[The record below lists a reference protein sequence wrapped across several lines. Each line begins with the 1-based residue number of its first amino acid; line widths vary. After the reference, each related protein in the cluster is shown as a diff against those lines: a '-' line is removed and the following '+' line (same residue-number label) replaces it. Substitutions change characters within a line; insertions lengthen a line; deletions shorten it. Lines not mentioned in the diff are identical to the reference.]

1 MKKYLKLK
9 SRISFLNKKNGA
21 GFTLVEVLVSIAIF
35 LIFSMAIYGG
45 VTSVFKIVYSS
56 RMQILETALIS
67 EQLEIVRNISY
78 DNIGIVAGVPEGVI
92 PHSQTITRNNVDF
105 SIITTVRNID
115 DPFDG
120 TVGGIPDD
128 TSPADYKLVEISAT
142 CIGCPQKVP
151 VVLSTVVAPKGLEGA
166 SDNGHIFINAF
177 DADGLPVSQANV
189 HVVNSATDPDT
200 VIDDVTG
207 SDGWLKIIDTPTGTL
222 SYHITVSK
230 DGYSSD
236 YTIEPS
242 VDNTNPSKL
251 PSNVVTQTVTEIYFS
266 IDELADLDINTINE
280 SCSGIP
286 NVTFN
291 MTGEKILGTEPI
303 IYKLDEDKTTNGLGV
318 YEYADLEWDNYY
330 FSATSSG
337 YMLAGSIPQLS
348 AVVEPGQTQ
357 AVYLILKS
365 IVDNS
370 LLVNV
375 RDSGTGLPLSD
386 VEVSL
391 YKVGYNETKTTDL
404 GYVRQ
409 TDWSGG
415 LGQSDF
421 MNVDEY
427 YTDNG
432 SVDIDSPVGDIK
444 LKKVG
449 SSYLSS
455 ATLESSTFDLG
466 SGVDFKNVIWE
477 PLSQDVDVGEDSIL
491 FQIASTNSS
500 TLVNWDFYGPDGA
513 VDTYYT
519 PATTLIW
526 SGHDDD
532 RYFRYKLFLH
542 TDDTKKTPQLSEVA
556 FTYTNDC
563 TPPGQVFFS
572 GFSAGTYT
580 LDVSKAG
587 YILNTGELELAD
599 NLDTIVNLSVDE

>member
-1 MKKYLKLK
+1 MKK
-9 SRISFLNKKNGA
+9 INKK

-45 VTSVFKIVYSS
+45 VTFVFKIVYSS

-67 EQLEIVRNISY
+67 EQLEIIRNIPF
-78 DNIGIVAGVPEGVI
+78 DDVGIVEGVPEGVI
-92 PHSQTITRNNVDF
+92 PHSQVITRNNVDF
-105 SIITTVRNID
+105 TIITTVRNID

-120 TVGGIPDD
+120 TVGGIPND
-128 TSPADYKLVEISAT
+128 TSPADYKLVEVSAI
-142 CIGCPQKVP
+142 CINCVQRIP
-151 VVLSTVVAPKGLEGA
+151 VILNTIIAPKGLEGA
-166 SDNGHIFINAF
+166 SDNGHIFINVFNAQ
-177 DADGLPVSQANV
+177 GLPVSQANV

-207 SDGWLKIIDTPTGTL
+207 NDGWLKIIDTSTGTL

-230 DGYSSD
+230 NGYSSD

-242 VDNTNPSKL
+242 AENTNPTKL
-251 PSNVVTQTVTEIYFS
+251 PSNVVTQMVTEIYFS
-266 IDELADLDINTINE
+266 IDELAHLNINTINE
-280 SCSGIP
+280 SCSGIS

-291 MTGEKILGTEPI
+291 MTGEKVIGTEPI
-303 IYKLDEDKTTNGLGV
+303 LYKLDEDKTTNGSGV
-318 YEYADLEWDNYY
+318 YEYTNLEWDNYY

-348 AVVEPGQTQ
+348 AVIEPGQTQ
-357 AVYLILKS
+357 AVYLILKP
-365 IVDNS
+365 IVTNS

-386 VEVSL
+386 VEVNL

-404 GYVRQ
+404 GYIRQ

-415 LGQSDF
+415 LGQADF
-421 MNVDEY
+421 VNEDEY
-427 YTDNG
+427 YSDNG
-432 SVDIDSPVGDIK
+432 SVDINSPVGDIK

-455 ATLESSTFDLG
+455 AVLESSTFDLG
-466 SGVDFKNVIWE
+466 SGVDFKNIIWE
-477 PLSQDVDVGEDSIL
+477 PLSQDADVGEDSIL
-491 FQIASTNSS
+491 FQMASSNSS
-500 TLVNWDFYGPDGA
+500 TLVSWDFYGPDGA

-519 PATTLIW
+519 PTTTLIW

-542 TDDTKKTPQLSEVA
+542 TDDAKKTPQLSEVA

-580 LDVSKAG
+580 LDVGKTG
-587 YILNTGELELAD
+587 YILNTGELDLAD